1 VAQTIAL
8 TGKHHDVDYPGLVAD
23 AQRAKANDFKLQNAP
38 LAAEVERMG
47 LTDDLGK
54 ARSLEAYRGAAAED
68 GPVNALGTMDAYPEL
83 QTKLYDALDGM
94 TFEDRQNAKVRTE
107 AFGNAAKYVMSFP
120 DGSPE
125 QEQAWT
131 TSLKVLLDE
140 GFLDEE
146 HFNAAVSSGPN
157 KMLMNEALTAS
168 EFIKQYADPK
178 VDNARRLTDARIGD
192 IGYDNSRADRRTDAL
207 NDQGDRRTEAQTGNS
222 TRRTDAAIEQ
232 GDAKVGIMRDKAN
245 KVTGV
250 KPGKSAKGKNPE
262 DAALKRV
269 DAIAKNQGIDYGSVE
284 YEQLKQQ
291 VFKEMGIGP
300 DPADGGDNITQ
311 FDLMTGRGGAAKPVT
326 PPPAAAEYLK
336 NNPDL
341 ADQFDAK
348 YGAGSAAAILG
359 E

>member
-68 GPVNALGTMDAYPEL
+68 GPINAMGTMDAYPEL

-94 TFEDRQNAKVRTE
+94 TFEERQNAKIRTE

-157 KMLMNEALTAS
+157 KMLINEALTAS
-168 EFIKQYADPK
+168 EAIKQYADPK
-178 VDNARRLTDARIGD
+178 VENARDLTNARVKNIE
-192 IGYDNSRADRRTDAL
+192 NTMENRSARTGAL
-207 NDQGDRRTEAQTGNS
+207 NDQGEDRKNS
-222 TRRTDAAIEQ
+222 QIDNANRRTDAYVKKNE
-232 GDAKVGIMRDKAN
+232 
-245 KVTGV
+245 VTGV

-269 DAIAKNQGIDYGSVE
+269 DAIAKNQDIDYGSVE

-291 VFKEMGIGP
+291 VFKEMGIGGTT
-300 DPADGGDNITQ
+300 PAAGGGDNITQ
-311 FDLMTGRGGAAKPVT
+311 FDLMTKPPSPPPGT
-326 PPPAAAEYLK
+326 PPDAAIDHLID
-336 NNPDL
+336 NPHL

>member
-68 GPVNALGTMDAYPEL
+68 GPINAMGTMDAYPEL

-94 TFEDRQNAKVRTE
+94 TFEERQNAKIRTE

-157 KMLMNEALTAS
+157 KMLINEALTAS
-168 EFIKQYADPK
+168 EAIKQYADPK
-178 VDNARRLTDARIGD
+178 VENARDLTNARVKNIE
-192 IGYDNSRADRRTDAL
+192 NTMENRSARTGAL
-207 NDQGDRRTEAQTGNS
+207 NDQGEDRKNS
-222 TRRTDAAIEQ
+222 QIDNANRRTDAYVKKNE
-232 GDAKVGIMRDKAN
+232 
-245 KVTGV
+245 VTGV

-269 DAIAKNQGIDYGSVE
+269 DAIAKNQDSDYGSVE

-291 VFKEMGIGP
+291 VFKEMGIGGTT
-300 DPADGGDNITQ
+300 PAAGGGDNITQ
-311 FDLMTGRGGAAKPVT
+311 FDLMTKPPSPPPGT
-326 PPPAAAEYLK
+326 PPDAAIDHLID
-336 NNPDL
+336 NPHL